1 MTFIEELTQEFVS
14 MYTSKNEKEII
25 HKARILVRE
34 IKRNEF
40 QFMMTK
46 HPYAVARALYY
57 LLSDEA
63 KLTDE
68 ESVPVAKLL
77 YYCLLKNYLTN
88 SNANASDANFFDLIG
103 GCQLG
108 VIFMTKYIKFVA
120 FFIISDIAHYL
131 PDAARKHAGNQLLL
145 FCKTVCQ
152 AEITHNH
159 HLVEDNLMREYDNF
173 IHELNQ
179 HLPEVTDILALKHEC
194 TPVIEQI
201 CEEIRFDCALKDN
214 DF

>member
-1 MTFIEELTQEFVS
+1 M
-14 MYTSKNEKEII
+14 
-25 HKARILVRE
+25 
-34 IKRNEF
+34 
-40 QFMMTK
+40 
-46 HPYAVARALYY
+46 
-57 LLSDEA
+57 
-63 KLTDE
+63 
-68 ESVPVAKLL
+68 
-77 YYCLLKNYLTN
+77 
-88 SNANASDANFFDLIG
+88 
-103 GCQLG
+103 
-108 VIFMTKYIKFVA
+108 
-120 FFIISDIAHYL
+120 

-179 HLPEVTDILALKHEC
+179 HLALKHEC

-201 CEEIRFDCALKDN
+201 CEDIRFDCALKDN